1 MTQIKNLLDYEHA
14 LPKLAGSLDRIFQ
27 TVQQN
32 GLRGESSPSL
42 EEDISF
48 VSSHFGIPRNGAVL
62 LAHITEHNT
71 GGGSEEDELARFVGC
86 SNISFMGFKSA
97 LDELVS
103 RGIVMQSL
111 RNFHQHCYFL
121 SREASK
127 AIERGTKFEPVP
139 LKGLSADT
147 FFARLRHFFADFN
160 KDLVDTE
167 LLLNNIHRLIE
178 DNPHLQF
185 CRRVQEQDLIN
196 GYSFCEQI
204 IFFYLCHRRVNFGD
218 ECVPIDR
225 LFHLTEYIED
235 LQLLRRRFTNEKTS
249 LQRTGLVIFGGEQG
263 FQDPDSLSLT
273 DKTVKTFL
281 DEVSTFSRQS
291 EFKGK
296 DIILASSIVKRDL
309 YYNSREAAQMERL
322 AELLNP
328 NHFKGIQLRLEE
340 TGMRKGFAVLF
351 CGGAGCGKTAGAYEL
366 ARRTGRDILA
376 VNMAAIKNKW
386 VGDSEKN
393 MKALFDRYRTMCRRL
408 ERTPILLFNEADA
421 IFSKRI
427 ENPSDSVDQMMNSI
441 QNICLEA
448 MENLEGIL
456 IATTNLAGNFC
467 DEAFARRFIFKV
479 EFSTPEAEI
488 RAKIWK
494 SMIKDLS
501 DEDAQD
507 LADHYTFSGGNIENI
522 ARKVAINYVLSGS
535 KARIEELR
543 RYCDEE
549 KIGGVRNRI
558 GFR

>member
-1 MTQIKNLLDYEHA
+1 MTQIKNLLDYEQT
-14 LPKLAGSLDRIFQ
+14 LPKLAGSLDRIYQ
-27 TVQQN
+27 AILQD
-32 GLRGESSPSL
+32 GLGGESSPSL
-42 EEDISF
+42 EVDINY
-48 VSSHFGIPRNGAVL
+48 VASHFGVSRNGVVL

-71 GGGSEEDELARFVGC
+71 GGGSDEDNLARFVGC
-86 SNISFMGFKSA
+86 SNITFMGFKSA
-97 LDELVS
+97 LDEMVS

-127 AIERGTKFEPVP
+127 AIESDAKFEPVP

-160 KDLVDTE
+160 KDLVDIE
-167 LLLNNIHRLIE
+167 LLLNNIHRIIE
-178 DNPHLQF
+178 DNPHLLF
-185 CRRVQEQDLIN
+185 CRKIQEHDLIN

-218 ECVPIDR
+218 ECVAIDR
-225 LFHLTEYIED
+225 LFHLTEYLED
-235 LQLLRRRFTNEKTS
+235 LQLLRRRFSNEKTT
-249 LQRTGLVIFGGEQG
+249 LQRTGLVVFGREQG

-273 DKTVKTFL
+273 DETVKSFL
-281 DEVSTFSRQS
+281 NEVSMNIHRN
-291 EFKGK
+291 ELKGK
-296 DIILASSIVKRDL
+296 DIIQASSIVKRDL
-309 YYNSREAAQMERL
+309 FYNAREAAQMERL
-322 AELLNP
+322 AELLAS
-328 NHFKGIQLRLEE
+328 NHFKGIQMRLEE
-340 TGMRKGFAVLF
+340 MGMRKGFAVLF
-351 CGGAGCGKTAGAYEL
+351 SGGAGCGKTAGAYEL

-393 MKALFDRYRTMCRRL
+393 MKALFDRYHIMCRRQ
-408 ERTPILLFNEADA
+408 EQTPILLFNEADA
-421 IFSKRI
+421 IFSTRI
-427 ENPSDSVDQMMNSI
+427 ENPSDSVDQMMNAI

-456 IATTNLAGNFC
+456 IATTNLVGNFC

-494 SMIKDLS
+494 TMVKDLS
-501 DEDAQD
+501 DDDAQD
-507 LADHYTFSGGNIENI
+507 LADHYIFSGGNIENV
-522 ARKVAINYVLSGS
+522 ARKVAVSYVLSGN

-549 KIGGVRNRI
+549 KIGGIRNRI

>member
-1 MTQIKNLLDYEHA
+1 MTQIKNLLDYEQT
-14 LPKLAGSLDRIFQ
+14 LPKLAGSLDHIYQ
-27 TVQQN
+27 IVQQN
-32 GLRGESSPSL
+32 GLHGESSPSL
-42 EEDISF
+42 EEDINF
-48 VSSHFGIPRNGAVL
+48 VASHFGIPRNGVVL

-86 SNISFMGFKSA
+86 SNISFMGFKST

-127 AIERGTKFEPVP
+127 AIEKDTEFEPLP

-147 FFARLRHFFADFN
+147 FFARLRHFFSDFN
-160 KDLVDTE
+160 KDLVDIE

-178 DNPHLQF
+178 DNPHLLF
-185 CRRVQEQDLIN
+185 CRKVQEHDLIN

-204 IFFYLCHRRVNFGD
+204 IFFYLCQRRVNFGD
-218 ECVPIDR
+218 ECVAIDR
-225 LFHLTEYIED
+225 LFHLTEYLED
-235 LQLLRRRFTNEKTS
+235 LQLLRRRFANEKTT

-273 DKTVKTFL
+273 DVAAKSFL
-281 DEVSTFSRQS
+281 DETSMNAHQS
-291 EFKGK
+291 VFKGK
-296 DIILASSIVKRDL
+296 DILPASSIVKRDL
-309 YYNSREAAQMERL
+309 YYNTHEAAQMERL
-322 AELLNP
+322 ADLLDP
-328 NHFKGIQLRLEE
+328 DHFKGIQQRLEE
-340 TGMRKGFAVLF
+340 MGMRKGFAVLF

-366 ARRTGRDILA
+366 ARRTGRDILT
-376 VNMAAIKNKW
+376 VNMASIKNKW

-393 MKALFDRYRTMCRRL
+393 MKALFDRYRALCRRQ

-427 ENPSDSVDQMMNSI
+427 ENPTDSVDQMMNAI

-448 MENLEGIL
+448 LENLDGIL

-467 DEAFARRFIFKV
+467 DEAFARRFLFKV
-479 EFSTPEAEI
+479 EFSTPEADI
-488 RAKIWK
+488 RGKIWK

-501 DEDAQD
+501 EDDARD
-507 LADHYTFSGGNIENI
+507 LADRYAFSGGNIENI
-522 ARKVAINYVLSGS
+522 ARKAAIKYVLSGS
-535 KARIEELR
+535 QAKLEELR

-549 KIGGVRNRI
+549 KIDGARNRI